1 MRICVLCSA
10 PGLDGEAYRRDPS
23 VHLPEHSWETHTL
36 TRAGAAREVRAL
48 ARRGFDVFV
57 NLCDGAIGEDRAG
70 VEVVQTL
77 QQLGVAYTGADEAF
91 YEPTREAMK
100 AACRAR
106 GVATPRAVFAGD
118 LAAAARAAE
127 VLRFPMI
134 VKHPCSYSSVGMTR
148 ASRVEDRG
156 QLLAQAAR
164 TIACYGRALI
174 EEFIEGREFT
184 VLVAE
189 NPEDPREPI
198 AFVPAEFGFP
208 AGECFKHHDLKWID
222 YHQMTWSPVECPRLA
237 ARLQDISRKQF
248 LGLGG
253 RSYGRCDIRMDAR
266 GELYMLEINPN
277 CGVFYAPE
285 DPGSADVILM
295 ADRAGHRGFLE
306 LILRAALAAAA
317 FKPAFKPARRGVR
330 TRRRPALAALADLS

>member
-10 PGLDGEAYRRDPS
+10 PGLDAGDHRRDPS
-23 VHLPEHSWETHTL
+23 VHLPEHAWESHTL
-36 TRAGAAREVRAL
+36 TRAGSVREVRAL
-48 ARRGFDVFV
+48 AERGFDVFV
-57 NLCDGAIGEDRAG
+57 NLCDGARGEDRAG

-77 QQLGVAYTGADEAF
+77 QRLGVAYTGADEAF

-106 GVATPRAVFAGD
+106 GVATPRAVFAAD
-118 LAAAARAAE
+118 LAAAARAGE
-127 VLRFPMI
+127 ILRFPLI

-148 ASRVEDRG
+148 ASRVEDRE
-156 QLLAQAAR
+156 QLQVQAAR
-164 TIACYGRALI
+164 TIASYGRALI

-189 NPEDPREPI
+189 NPADPQRPI

-208 AGECFKHHDLKWID
+208 PGECFKHHDLKWVD
-222 YHQMTWSPVECPRLA
+222 YHQMTWAPVLEPQLA

-253 RSYGRCDIRMDAR
+253 RSYGRCDIRMDSR

-285 DPGSADVILM
+285 DPGSADVILL

-306 LILRAALAAAA
+306 LILQSAVQAAAR
-317 FKPAFKPARRGVR
+317 KRGGEPRRR
-330 TRRRPALAALADLS
+330 QQRRRPALAVAAEVS

>member
-1 MRICVLCSA
+1 MRICVLSSTPGPDGDA
-10 PGLDGEAYRRDPS
+10 PRDPS
-23 VHLPEHSWETHTL
+23 IHLPEHSWERHTL
-36 TRAGAAREVRAL
+36 TRAGSAREVRAL

-57 NLCDGAIGEDRAG
+57 NLCDGASGEDRAG
-70 VEVVQTL
+70 IEVVQTL
-77 QQLGVAYTGADEAF
+77 ERLGLAYTGADAAF

-106 GVATPRAVFAGD
+106 GVATPRAVFAAD
-118 LAAAARAAE
+118 LSAAARAAE
-127 VLRFPMI
+127 TLRFPMI
-134 VKHPCSYSSVGMTR
+134 VKHPCGYSSVGLTP
-148 ASRVEDRG
+148 ASRVADRE
-156 QLLAQAAR
+156 QLLVQADR
-164 TIACYGRALI
+164 TIERYGRALI

-184 VLVAE
+184 VLIAE
-189 NPEDPREPI
+189 DPNHPREPI

-208 AGECFKHHDLKWID
+208 PGECFKHHELKWID
-222 YHQMTWSPVECPRLA
+222 YHQMTWSPVTDPQLA
-237 ARLQDISRKQF
+237 ARLQDMSRQQF

-277 CGVFYAPE
+277 CGVFYSPE

-306 LILRAALAAAA
+306 LILASALRRQRVRPRRRAAVAVA
-317 FKPAFKPARRGVR
+317 
-330 TRRRPALAALADLS
+330 ADLA

>member
-1 MRICVLCSA
+1 VRICVLCSA
-10 PGLDGEAYRRDPS
+10 PGLDGEDYGRDPS

-48 ARRGFDVFV
+48 AERGFDVFV
-57 NLCDGAIGEDRAG
+57 NLCDGARGEDRAG
-70 VEVVQTL
+70 VEVVQAL
-77 QQLGVAYTGADEAF
+77 QRLGVAYTGADEPF

-106 GVATPRAVFAGD
+106 GVATPGAVFAGD
-118 LAAAARAAE
+118 LAEAARAAE
-127 VLRFPMI
+127 ILRFPMI

-148 ASRVEDRG
+148 ASRVEDRE
-156 QLLAQAAR
+156 QLLTQAAR

-189 NPEDPREPI
+189 NPDDAREPI

-222 YHQMTWSPVECPRLA
+222 HHQMTWSPVREARLA
-237 ARLQDISRKQF
+237 TRLQDISRKQF

-253 RSYGRCDIRMDAR
+253 RSYGRCDIRMNAR

-277 CGVFYAPE
+277 CGAFYEPE

-295 ADRAGHRGFLE
+295 ADPAGHRGFLE
-306 LILRAALAAAA
+306 LILASAFKAAA
-317 FKPAFKPARRGVR
+317 KKVARKGARS
-330 TRRRPALAALADLS
+330 RRPALAVAADLA

>member
-10 PGLDGEAYRRDPS
+10 PGLDGEDFQRDPS
-23 VHLPEHSWETHTL
+23 IHLPEHSWESHTL
-36 TRAGAAREVRAL
+36 TRRGAAREVRAL
-48 ARRGFDVFV
+48 AERGFDVFL
-57 NLCDGAIGEDRAG
+57 NLCDGALGEDRAG

-77 QQLGVAYTGADEAF
+77 ERLGVAYTGADEAF

-106 GVATPRAVFAGD
+106 GVATPRAVFAAD

-127 VLRFPMI
+127 TLRFPMI

-148 ASRVEDRG
+148 ASRVETRE

-164 TIACYGRALI
+164 TTADYGRALI
-174 EEFIEGREFT
+174 EEFIDGREFT

-189 NPEDPREPI
+189 DPGNPREPI

-208 AGECFKHHDLKWID
+208 PGECFKHHDLKWID
-222 YHQMTWSPVECPRLA
+222 YHQMSWAPVGDPVLA

-248 LGLGG
+248 LGLRG

-277 CGVFYAPE
+277 CGVFYSPQ

-295 ADRAGHRGFLE
+295 EDPAGYRGFLE
-306 LILRAALAAAA
+306 LIFAAA
-317 FKPAFKPARRGVR
+317 FKRQRVR
-330 TRRRPALAALADLS
+330 PRRRPALAVAANLS